1 MLKLLGN
8 AVKVSPAIL
17 GVALIFT
24 SSSRATQ
31 APATS
36 SLLDQTAV
44 ASPNADAIAVES
56 PVEPLAHT
64 QERGEAQQEREIV
77 SLDQLPQSPVLA
89 RNTVAPESV
98 FDPIESS
105 AVKFADEPPA
115 QFAPANSQTAPA
127 RASDPNLG
135 FDRADAILAQHSS
148 AVANSTPDSSK
159 VLDQINRYSRE
170 GAGDSLDQVTNVSQ
184 LSDVSP
190 GDWAYEALR
199 NLVERY
205 GCIAG
210 YPDGT
215 FRGNRAMTRYEFA
228 AGLNACLQQVE
239 RLISSSTADFVT
251 KQDLGTLQ
259 RLVEE
264 FRSELTTL
272 GTRVDKLEGRV
283 AFLED
288 HQFSTT
294 TKLNGEAIFAL
305 ADLFGGQDARGVDYD
320 QNTVFF
326 NRVRLSFDTS
336 FTGKDRLRTRLQ
348 AGNFVQFDPLS
359 SGGNLN
365 VTREGRLG
373 FETST
378 DNDIVLDKLW
388 YRFPVSNVAMV
399 NIFATGG
406 GHDDIAA
413 VLNPALESSGTGA
426 ISRFGRYSPIYRM
439 GGQDAGAGITFGAKS
454 PIRVDLAYLSD
465 TANNP
470 SEDNGLFNGNYSAL
484 GQITFQPSSAFS
496 IAATYVHS
504 YDRSNLRHGTGS
516 IASQINTGR
525 PVVGNSY
532 GIEASFAFSPKV
544 ILSGWAGYT
553 NATVLGTGSADV
565 WTYAG
570 TLAIQDVG
578 TPGSL
583 LGFVVGMEPKLTGSD
598 ASVGALLPGGRRA
611 DSDTGLHIEGFY
623 RFPVSKNISITPG
636 IIWLTAPGHNDNND
650 DIVIGTVRTTFT
662 F

>member
-1 MLKLLGN
+1 MLQLLWN

-17 GVALIFT
+17 GIALIFT
-24 SSSRATQ
+24 NSSRATQ

-36 SLLDQTAV
+36 SLFDQTAV
-44 ASPNADAIAVES
+44 TSPNTATIAEES
-56 PVEPLAHT
+56 SVEPLLRIDAQT
-64 QERGEAQQEREIV
+64 QRSGDTPREKEIA
-77 SLDQLPQSPVLA
+77 SLDRLPQNPVVA
-89 RNTVAPESV
+89 HNTVAAESV
-98 FDPIESS
+98 PDRIESA
-105 AVKFADEPPA
+105 AVKLADEPQTQPTPA
-115 QFAPANSQTAPA
+115 TSETTPA
-127 RASDPNLG
+127 RDSNGNLG
-135 FDRADAILAQHSS
+135 FDRANAILAQQPSAS
-148 AVANSTPDSSK
+148 AVTNSTPDSSA

-239 RLISSSTADFVT
+239 RLISSSTTDFVT

-305 ADLFGGQDARGVDYD
+305 ADLFGGQDAKGVDYN
-320 QNTVFF
+320 QNAVFF
-326 NRVRLSFDTS
+326 DRVRLSFDTS

-359 SGGNLN
+359 SGGRLN
-365 VTREGRLG
+365 TTREGRLG
-373 FETST
+373 FEAG
-378 DNDIVLDKLW
+378 DNNSVIVDKLY
-388 YRFPVSNVAMV
+388 YRFPISNIAMV

-406 GHDDIAA
+406 VHDDF
-413 VLNPALESSGTGA
+413 VPQLNGGLEPSGSGAL
-426 ISRFGRYSPIYRM
+426 SRFGRYNPIYRM
-439 GGQDAGAGITFGAKS
+439 GGQSAGAGITFGAKS
-454 PIRVDLAYLSD
+454 PIRVDLSYLSD

-484 GQITFQPSSAFS
+484 GQIMFQPSSAFS

-516 IASQINTGR
+516 IASQVATGR

-532 GIEASFAFSPKV
+532 GIEASFAFSPQIV
-544 ILSGWAGYT
+544 LSGWA
-553 NATVLGTGSADV
+553 A
-565 WTYAG
+565 
-570 TLAIQDVG
+570 
-578 TPGSL
+578 
-583 LGFVVGMEPKLTGSD
+583 
-598 ASVGALLPGGRRA
+598 
-611 DSDTGLHIEGFY
+611 
-623 RFPVSKNISITPG
+623 
-636 IIWLTAPGHNDNND
+636 
-650 DIVIGTVRTTFT
+650 
-662 F
+662 